1 MSLSYTFMN
10 NKKRNYLGFTL
21 IELVVV
27 ILIISILAISVVP
40 KMIGSSGF
48 DSFVYRDQMISS
60 LRLMQQQSMQQ
71 TDSNSC
77 HQIIVNNDG
86 YGASA
91 NCSTN
96 TLIPNWANENTGFEI
111 PSDSSVQ
118 ITGVSTITFD
128 SWGRVAECGSGCTLE
143 LTSDDTALLCIESQ
157 GYIHGC

>member
-1 MSLSYTFMN
+1 MKTSKSFGS
-10 NKKRNYLGFTL
+10 GFTL

-27 ILIISILAISVVP
+27 ILIISILAITVVP

-60 LRLMQQQSMQQ
+60 LRLIQQQSMQQ

-77 HQIIVNNDG
+77 HQIVIMNDG
-86 YGASA
+86 YGASS

-96 TLIPNWANENTGFEI
+96 TLIPNWQDKNTGFAI
-111 PSDSSVQ
+111 PIDSSVRLS
-118 ITGVSTITFD
+118 GPSTLTFD
-128 SWGRVAECGSGCTLE
+128 SWGKVAECSTGCTIV
-143 LTSDDTALLCIESQ
+143 LTSDDSALLCIESQ

>member
-1 MSLSYTFMN
+1 M
-10 NKKRNYLGFTL
+10 RNQKQCYLGFTL
-21 IELVVV
+21 IELIAV

-40 KMIGSSGF
+40 KMIGSSNF

-60 LRLMQQQSMQQ
+60 LRLMQQQGMQQ

-77 HQIIVNNDG
+77 HQIIVNSDG

-96 TLIPNWANENTGFEI
+96 TLIPDWATKNTGFAI
-111 PSDSSVQ
+111 PIDSSVQ
-118 ITGVSTITFD
+118 ITGMSTITFD
-128 SWGRVAECGSGCTLE
+128 SWGRVAECSSGCTIE
-143 LTSDDTALLCIESQ
+143 LTNDDSALLCIESQ